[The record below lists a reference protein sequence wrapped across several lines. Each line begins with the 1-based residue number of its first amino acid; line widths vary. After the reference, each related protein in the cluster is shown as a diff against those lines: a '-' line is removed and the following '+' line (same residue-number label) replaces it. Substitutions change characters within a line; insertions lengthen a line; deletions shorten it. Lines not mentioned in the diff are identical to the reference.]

1 MISIIVPIYN
11 VNGYLPAT
19 LDSILRSTVTDYEL
33 ILVDDGSTDGSG
45 DVCDRYAASDSRIR
59 VLHKANAGV
68 SEARNSGLEAA
79 RGEYIMFVDGDDQI
93 HPLMMEWLLKAIQG
107 GDYDFAMVHG
117 IKVKEDEVKALE
129 ERRNLVMPAPK
140 TLSQRD
146 YVSRMFAIN
155 FQYQVVWNKLYRRS
169 LIEGQTFRNTGAED
183 LEWLNRMALK
193 MNKAVLLEEEMYY
206 YIKRHNSLMRS
217 GITMAYLDRINSYKM
232 CLDEIP
238 EDRHDYR
245 AMGLKAMYSV
255 MLFIRRHAQDPEVKR
270 EARRRCEE
278 MFKLTSNEFL
288 HCPISPISKM
298 RSIAGRRLPCL
309 YDAVMRRVDARS
321 SR

>member
-1 MISIIVPIYN
+1 MDNKLLRAIIPLLLTVLLLAFASCSSRKNTAKSRFWQAFTAKYN
-11 VNGYLPAT
+11 TYYNGT
-19 LDSILRSTVTDYEL
+19 LAYIEGSQAKEDGNKDNYTEVIPLYTVGNKNSVSL
-33 ILVDDGSTDGSG
+33 GSG
-45 DVCDRYAASDSRIR
+45 SFD
-59 VLHKANAGV
+59 
-68 SEARNSGLEAA
+68 
-79 RGEYIMFVDGDDQI
+79 
-93 HPLMMEWLLKAIQG
+93 KAIEKSQK
-107 GDYDFAMVHG
+107 A
-117 IKVKEDEVKALE
+117 IKLHSITKRPEWTKS
-129 ERRNLVMPAPK
+129 RRK
-140 TLSQRD
+140 T
-146 YVSRMFAIN
+146 A
-155 FQYQVVWNKLYRRS
+155 K
-169 LIEGQTFRNTGAED
+169 D

-193 MNKAVLLEEEMYY
+193 MNTAVLLEEEMYY

-298 RSIAGRRLPCL
+298 RSIAGRWLPCL
-309 YDAVMRRVDARS
+309 YDAVMRRMDARS